1 MINSKLATS
10 AWLSLPFLLGGCMD
24 QSPTVLQQI
33 KQKGELVVAT
43 RYSPTTYYIGPSGET
58 GFEYD
63 LARRFADY
71 LGVDLKIVTGA
82 NASEV
87 MDLVKSGKAN
97 LAAAGI
103 PVSDTM
109 ARQVRFGPAYQ
120 TITPQLIYR
129 LGGTPPGDLQGL
141 QQVKLDMAA
150 GSIPLELLRRLRQQ
164 QLPGLSWTAHTG
176 VASGELLAKVWKG
189 EYQFT
194 VANSNE
200 VAFLQQFY
208 PELRVAFDLTD
219 PKPLAWVFP
228 RRKDSSL
235 YYKAY
240 DFFRKIK
247 NNGVLN
253 QITERYYG
261 HLRDF
266 DYVGT
271 RRFMRHVDNRLPR
284 FMKVFH
290 EAAQQSGF
298 DWRLLA
304 AIGYQES
311 HWNPHAVS
319 PTGVRGLMMLT
330 QDTAQQVQINNRNDP
345 KQSILGGARYLKI
358 VKDNLPDRI
367 LEPDRTWLALAAYNV
382 GLGHLEDARVITQSR
397 GGDPDAWMDVKES
410 LPLLRKKEWYKH
422 TKYGYARG
430 DEAVDY
436 VENIRVYYDLLVWA
450 MDFQKSS
457 PTATLTAA
465 RTTTTDTAQLVP
477 AL

>member
-1 MINSKLATS
+1 MIKSKLAIS
-10 AWLSLPFLLGGCMD
+10 ACVSLPLFVGGCVYD
-24 QSPTVLQQI
+24 SPTVLQQI
-33 KQKGELVVAT
+33 KAKGELVVAT

-87 MDLVKSGKAN
+87 MDLVKRGEAN
-97 LAAAGI
+97 FAAAGI
-103 PVSDTM
+103 PVTDGLT
-109 ARQVRFGPAYQ
+109 RQVRFGPSYQ
-120 TITPQLIYR
+120 EITPQLIYR
-129 LGGTPPGDLQGL
+129 LGNTPPGDLEGL
-141 QQVKLDMAA
+141 QKVNLDVAA
-150 GSIPLELLRRLRQQ
+150 GSIPLEILRRLRLE
-164 QLPGLSWTAHTG
+164 LPGLSWTAHNG

-208 PELRVAFDLTD
+208 PELRVAFDLTA

-228 RRKDSSL
+228 HRKDSSL

-240 DFFRKIK
+240 DFFRMIK
-247 NNGVLN
+247 ANGVLD

-284 FMKVFH
+284 FSEVFH
-290 EAAQQSGF
+290 EAAQETGF

-330 QDTAQQVQINNRNDP
+330 QDTAQEVQIDNRNDP
-345 KQSILGGARYLKI
+345 TQSILGGARYFKMI
-358 VKDNLPDRI
+358 KDSLPDHI
-367 LEPDRTWLALAAYNV
+367 LEPDRTWLALAAYNI
-382 GLGHLEDARVITQSR
+382 GAGHLEDARIITQQR
-397 GGDPDAWMDVKES
+397 GGDPDAWMDVKEN
-410 LPLLRKKEWYKH
+410 LPLLRKKQWYKH
-422 TKYGYARG
+422 TKCGYARG

-436 VENIRVYYDLLVWA
+436 VENIRLYYDMLVWA
-450 MDFQKSS
+450 IDFQKSS
-457 PTATLTAA
+457 PTVTLTAA
-465 RTTTTDTAQLVP
+465 RTTTDALQSQAP